1 MNDDTADTVTIDADF
16 PGGNI
21 IVDRIGGVDAV
32 DGDTVLLHQDLR
44 DTDIDWFYWCFR
56 VRGAEGRT
64 LRFRFTESR
73 AIGVRGPAVS
83 LDEGLTWRWLGA
95 EADWPGE
102 TDSFEYVFP
111 PDSGAVRFSFGMP
124 YQLEHW
130 ERFVC
135 KMPPGAPF
143 VAETLCRT
151 RKGRPVPYARAGCIA
166 GDPTYRV
173 AVACRHHCCEM
184 MADYALEGMIRWI
197 VGNGGDDDEAEWF
210 RHSVELLAVPF
221 ADLDGV
227 EDGDQ
232 GKNRMPRDHG
242 RDYAGDSIYPTTR
255 AIRDL
260 VPTWSDERLVV
271 AVDIHCPHISGAH
284 NEVVYLVGH
293 NNERIAEQER
303 VFSDVLERQRTGPLP
318 VDATDFLAYGEAWNV
333 GANRTQGKGFC
344 GWAAELPS
352 VRLVAPIEIPYA
364 NAGGAEV
371 NQTTARAFGE
381 DLVRALCAYLMEGQ
395 RT

>member
-1 MNDDTADTVTIDADF
+1 MSVVDGERQTHELRQNRRTPRPGLYHLVTPRTAQLIRFFQQIA
-16 PGGNI
+16 
-21 IVDRIGGVDAV
+21 VDAPV
-32 DGDTVLLHQDLR
+32 SAQ
-44 DTDIDWFYWCFR
+44 
-56 VRGAEGRT
+56 
-64 LRFRFTESR
+64 RFRAES
-73 AIGVRGPAVS
+73 
-83 LDEGLTWRWLGA
+83 
-95 EADWPGE
+95 
-102 TDSFEYVFP
+102 
-111 PDSGAVRFSFGMP
+111 
-124 YQLEHW
+124 
-130 ERFVC
+130 
-135 KMPPGAPF
+135 
-143 VAETLCRT
+143 
-151 RKGRPVPYARAGCIA
+151 
-166 GDPTYRV
+166 
-173 AVACRHHCCEM
+173 
-184 MADYALEGMIRWI
+184 
-197 VGNGGDDDEAEWF
+197 
-210 RHSVELLAVPF
+210 
-221 ADLDGV
+221 DLDGV